1 MAQMSECATFW
12 AIFKHCAIT
21 HISTRSTLTP
31 HGSVASSRLDCMIWE
46 IVSRSLR
53 ISARFLVPSTFL
65 RVVAAKSRVEWLE
78 KKGTHVKKTSIKR
91 LILEFI
97 KKLLKQQEMK
107 KRHANFKVANKSKR
121 LPRRRLDAWATS
133 QNYCGKLHG
142 MVAVACRY

>member
-1 MAQMSECATFW
+1 MAQVSECATFW

-97 KKLLKQQEMK
+97 KKALKTAGNDKKGMQISRSPTSLKGCRGGGWMLGQQVK
-107 KRHANFKVANKSKR
+107 TTAANYTV
-121 LPRRRLDAWATS
+121 
-133 QNYCGKLHG
+133 
-142 MVAVACRY
+142 VACRY